1 MHKIRFIGRAP
12 KPKYMIKEK
21 DIYILYI
28 TKDMET
34 FAEYILNE
42 KEISAKLEITYYLAK
57 KRNIFFDK
65 SVVFKTEIARIFL
78 NYIPIEIDKNLI
90 LTACLLCNC
99 QKLEISQDLEQIK
112 SYAKRGAEY
121 LFSIGFDK
129 RFCKI
134 CEEVNRY
141 SNSNPREKESDILEL
156 VDQFGGML
164 LDRPERIG
172 LKPDE
177 ALVLLEYRNLKD
189 KYNRYM
195 QSFIDFIKELE
206 KMQYDIAKAE
216 VTPLEALVELYR
228 NSEDE
233 KKFITAV
240 VYEFEPQIDEL
251 LEKKGGIQYAQNK
264 KILAKENPN
273 RPLFSEETT
282 RKVMGHLLGNEE
294 E

>member
-1 MHKIRFIGRAP
+1 
-12 KPKYMIKEK
+12 
-21 DIYILYI
+21 
-28 TKDMET
+28 MET
-34 FAEYILNE
+34 FAEYILGE

-78 NYIPIEIDKNLI
+78 NYLPLELDKNLI

-99 QKLEISQDLEQIK
+99 KKIDVAQNLEDIK
-112 SYAKRGAEY
+112 SYAKKGAEY
-121 LFSIGFDK
+121 LYSIGFDK

-172 LKPDE
+172 MEPDE

-195 QSFIDFIKELE
+195 QSFIDFIKELQKLEYRE
-206 KMQYDIAKAE
+206 KVE
-216 VTPLEALVELYR
+216 VTPLKALVNLYR
-228 NSEDE
+228 EAEDD
-233 KKFITAV
+233 KRFITGL
-240 VYEFEPQIDEL
+240 VYEFEPQRDDL
-251 LEKKGGIQYAQNK
+251 LEKVAGPHYLRNVKA
-264 KILAKENPN
+264 LSKENPN

-282 RKVMGHLLGNEE
+282 RKVMGHLE
-294 E
+294 